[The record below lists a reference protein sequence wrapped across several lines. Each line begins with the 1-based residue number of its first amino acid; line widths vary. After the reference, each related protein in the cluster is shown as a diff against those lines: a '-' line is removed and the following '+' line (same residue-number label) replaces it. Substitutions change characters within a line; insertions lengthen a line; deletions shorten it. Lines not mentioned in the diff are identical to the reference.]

1 MKRWISSAL
10 ITLLLLAMAFALP
23 LWAEL
28 PQNPSGNQETVLN
41 AEIDGA
47 TLATTVAILQQ
58 RPQNKKVSPSSKPL
72 PPDFPTVPTATGEEE
87 QEPPVTE
94 SKEEKALVEDEND
107 GEDPMEEVAQETE
120 LPQNQTLEQPLES
133 GLQEHLGQTPQQGQQ
148 GKPGTGSNHKAVEA
162 EYRQYVLQRI
172 AAKKTYP
179 RSARSKEQEGR
190 VRVSITLRQDGSLG
204 QVQVI
209 EASQHS
215 LLNEASLVAV
225 QKAAPF
231 KKMPAG
237 MESLSLTFSMDY
249 SLAN

>member
-10 ITLLLLAMAFALP
+10 ITLLLLAMAFTLP

-72 PPDFPTVPTATGEEE
+72 PPDFPAVPTATQEEA

-94 SKEEKALVEDEND
+94 SQEEEVVTEN
-107 GEDPMEEVAQETE
+107 ESSMEETE
-120 LPQNQTLEQPLES
+120 KEITQDQTLEQPLES
-133 GLQEHLGQTPQQGQQ
+133 GLQEHLGQAPQQGQQ

>member
-1 MKRWISSAL
+1 MKRWINSAL
-10 ITLLLLAMAFALP
+10 ITLLVLVLAFSLP

-28 PQNPSGNQETVLN
+28 PQNPSGNQDGLFSE
-41 AEIDGA
+41 EIDGA

-58 RPQNKKVSPSSKPL
+58 RPQNKKVAPSSKPL

-94 SKEEKALVEDEND
+94 SKEEEALVEDEND
-107 GEDPMEEVAQETE
+107 EKDPMEEVAQET
-120 LPQNQTLEQPLES
+120 
-133 GLQEHLGQTPQQGQQ
+133 QEHTEEQLGESPTPSQSGQAPS
-148 GKPGTGSNHKAVEA
+148 KPGSNHKAAEA
-162 EYRQYVLQRI
+162 DYRQYVLQRI

-190 VRVSITLRQDGSLG
+190 VRLSITIQQDGSLG

-209 EASQHS
+209 EASPHS

-249 SLAN
+249 SLAQ